1 MYFILIALTVLGCDQ
16 WLKYVVVKNME
27 HYQSIPVI
35 NNIFHLTFVQNRG
48 AAFGLLPN
56 KTMFFVSITII
67 VAVVIIIIFWKTRQ
81 RSNYGLFH
89 FSLALQLGG
98 ALGNL
103 IDRIRLGYV
112 IDFLDFRV
120 WPVFNL
126 ADSAIVVGVILLSW
140 VLIRTPDDQRL
151 I

>member
-1 MYFILIALTVLGCDQ
+1 LYFFVIALAVLVCDQ
-16 WLKYVVVKNME
+16 WIKYVIVSNME

-35 NNIFHLTFVQNRG
+35 KNIFHITYVQNKG

-56 KTMFFVSITII
+56 QTLFFVIVTII
-67 VAVVIIIIFWKTRQ
+67 VVAVIITVFWKTRH
-81 RSNYGLFH
+81 RNNFGLLH
-89 FSLALQLGG
+89 LSLALQLGG

-112 IDFLDFRV
+112 IDFLDFRI
-120 WPVFNL
+120 WPVFNF

-140 VLIRTPDDQRL
+140 VLLRTPDDKTA
-151 I
+151 